1 MALKRFLG
9 AALVI
14 SVLGF
19 SGCSEPKKTDTT
31 ASATP
36 ATAATSAPVAQET
49 PAATPDVAETPADAE
64 TPVADATATPSDEGT
79 PVADAGSTGGDA
91 AVLEDFE
98 LAEGMAGYD
107 ETLELASSIPPSTP
121 EAVAKGKELY
131 AANCALCHGA
141 AGLGDGEGG
150 ASLDPPPRNLT
161 ATDEYKYGHLELAL
175 YRTGTYGVEGT
186 GMAPWDGIIAPED
199 QWAIGHYI
207 RTLQK

>member
-36 ATAATSAPVAQET
+36 AAAATSTPVAQET
-49 PAATPDVAETPADAE
+49 PEATPDTAE

-98 LAEGMAGYD
+98 LAEGMNGYD
-107 ETLELASSIPPSTP
+107 EVLELAGSIPPSTP

-141 AGLGDGEGG
+141 EGLGDGEGG

-161 ATDEYKYGHLELAL
+161 VADEYKYGHLELAL
-175 YRTGTYGVEGT
+175 YRTGTYGIEGT

>member
-1 MALKRFLG
+1 MALKRLLG
-9 AALVI
+9 AALVF

-19 SGCSEPKKTDTT
+19 SGCQEPKKTDTT

-36 ATAATSAPVAQET
+36 AAVATSEPVAQET
-49 PAATPDVAETPADAE
+49 PVTAETPADTAE

-79 PVADAGSTGGDA
+79 PVADAGSTGGDDA
-91 AVLEDFE
+91 MLEDFG

-107 ETLELASSIPPSTP
+107 ETLELAGSIPPSSP
-121 EAVAKGKELY
+121 EVVAKGKELY

-141 AGLGDGEGG
+141 EGLGDGAGG

-161 ATDEYKYGHLELAL
+161 ATDEYKYGHMDLAL
-175 YRTGTYGVEGT
+175 YRTGTYGIEGT

-207 RTLQK
+207 RTIQK